1 MGLDA
6 FSLIAWGGGTTLET
20 AYMHESRVGF
30 DLPPSSCAP
39 PHLVQVLLGR
49 RPEPRA
55 EAGVAAGARQLRWR
69 LPCLAPRDPEEAAG
83 AGAGDPCPLPPAHPR
98 GPSPSR
104 CLR

>member
-1 MGLDA
+1 M
-6 FSLIAWGGGTTLET
+6 LET

-55 EAGVAAGARQLRWR
+55 AGVEAGARQLRWQ
-69 LPCLAPRDPEEAAG
+69 LPCLVPRDPEEVAG
-83 AGAGDPCPLPPAHPR
+83 AGAGGQCPLPPAHPR